1 MLRLGTCWNVESWN
15 VGNTNGFGHHFNV
28 FQHWTFSTLQR
39 FNINISTL
47 STVRQFNIFSVSTLQ
62 PFSISTFQNFN
73 SSTMSTVSTCS
84 TFQHFNIS
92 RFQHF
97 NMFNI
102 STFQLP
108 LKANKCSTFQ
118 CLTSALKVEG
128 SDSNASRFWSQIREL
143 AGWPGLAES
152 RDF

>member
-1 MLRLGTCWNVESWN
+1 MLKVDMLEILTDFGIISTCFNIEP
-15 VGNTNGFGHHFNV
+15 FQHFNV
-28 FQHWTFSTLQR
+28 SILIFQHFQRFGSSTFSAFQY
-39 FNINISTL
+39 FNL
-47 STVRQFNIFSVSTLQ
+47 
-62 PFSISTFQNFN
+62 FSISTFQHFN
-73 SSTMSTVSTCS
+73 SSTISTVSTCS

-108 LKANKCSTFQ
+108 LKAKKCSTFQ

-152 RDF
+152 CDF